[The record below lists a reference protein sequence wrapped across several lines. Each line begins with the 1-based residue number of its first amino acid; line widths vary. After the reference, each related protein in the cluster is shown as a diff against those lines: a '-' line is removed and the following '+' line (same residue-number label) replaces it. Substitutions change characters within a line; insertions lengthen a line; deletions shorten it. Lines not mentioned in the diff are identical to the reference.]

1 MIEVEKMKIL
11 SLIYA
16 LYVLINVV
24 IMIMLPKSYLEGLII
39 VALFGCIIILILGI
53 IFDRK

>member
-1 MIEVEKMKIL
+1 MKIL